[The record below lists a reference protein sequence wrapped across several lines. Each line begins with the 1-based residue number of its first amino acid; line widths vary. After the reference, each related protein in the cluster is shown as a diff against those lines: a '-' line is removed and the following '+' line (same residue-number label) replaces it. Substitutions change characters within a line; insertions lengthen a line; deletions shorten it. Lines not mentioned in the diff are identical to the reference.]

1 MEFLET
7 MRWLIIPLMS
17 AVIGVFTN
25 YIAVKML
32 FRPYRAKYIGK
43 LRIPFTPGIMPR
55 RQSALAK
62 GLGQMV
68 SNSLVREE
76 DLKHAL
82 SSEEMSH
89 TVARAILAFP
99 SIRVSAETCFEDGY
113 EAKRDKVLDFLADR
127 ILAAIVAMNVG
138 DVIAAEAKN
147 AVSGFTARNPL
158 LSMFVNDAM
167 IAGLTAPIGEK
178 VTAFLE
184 GNGKEKLRAALA
196 EEVEKIDDKPIAELL
211 RDKDEAERV
220 LVGLYRRLVDK
231 YAGAIAAQF
240 HIAEIVEKKINAMP
254 PQDLEALVLSVMKK
268 ELNAVIWLGG
278 VIGLILGLV
287 SLFINRGF

>member
-1 MEFLET
+1 M
-7 MRWLIIPLMS
+7 PVMS

-43 LRIPFTPGIMPR
+43 FRIPFTPGIMPR

-62 GLGQMV
+62 GLGGMV

-76 DLKHAL
+76 DLKRAL
-82 SSEEMSH
+82 TSEEMSH

-99 SIRVSAETCFEDGY
+99 SIRVSTENCFEGGY
-113 EAKRDKVLDFLADR
+113 EAKRDKVLDFLADKILVA
-127 ILAAIVAMNVG
+127 ILAMDVG
-138 DVIAAEAKN
+138 GVIAAEAKN
-147 AVSGFTARNPL
+147 AVGGVTKRNPL
-158 LSMFVNDAM
+158 LAMFVNDTM
-167 IAGLTAPIGEK
+167 IAGLAAPIGEK
-178 VTAFLE
+178 VNAFLE
-184 GNGKEKLRAALA
+184 TEGKEKLRAALA
-196 EEVEKIDDKPIAELL
+196 EEVARIDDKPIAELL
-211 RDKDEAERV
+211 RDKEEAEKI

-240 HIAEIVEKKINAMP
+240 HIAEIVEEKINAMP
-254 PQDLEALVLSVMKK
+254 PEDLEALVLSVMKK

-287 SLFINRGF
+287 SLFINQGF